1 MPKIHIYAW
10 LIQFKYHL
18 KIKYHFSKKSYVQ
31 NNFPE
36 HNANLLSIQP
46 LVKDLR
52 LRSIPWEPQDKN
64 LTKDSALCT

>member
-1 MPKIHIYAW
+1 MIDS
-10 LIQFKYHL
+10 IQ
-18 KIKYHFSKKSYVQ
+18 IPVSDKSYVQ
-31 NNFPE
+31 NNFSE

-46 LVKDLR
+46 LVEDLR

>member
-1 MPKIHIYAW
+1 MIDS
-10 LIQFKYHL
+10 IQ
-18 KIKYHFSKKSYVQ
+18 IPVSDKSYVK
-31 NNFPE
+31 NNFPG

-64 LTKDSALCT
+64 LTKNSAICT